1 MKPHFSTLFSSGAP
15 STRRKVDLLEQVQSM
30 LGGLECL
37 SYEEGLRE
45 LRWFS
50 LEKKRLWEE
59 LIMAFQYLKGTY
71 RKLE

>member
-1 MKPHFSTLFSSGAP
+1 
-15 STRRKVDLLEQVQSM
+15 M

-45 LRWFS
+45 LRWFN